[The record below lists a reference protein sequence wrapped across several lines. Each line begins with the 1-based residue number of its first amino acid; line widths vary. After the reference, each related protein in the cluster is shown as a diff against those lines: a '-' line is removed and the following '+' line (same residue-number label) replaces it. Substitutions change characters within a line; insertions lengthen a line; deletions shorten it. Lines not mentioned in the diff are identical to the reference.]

1 MRIREVGQKAE
12 NLIEQGEQAKRQ
24 QVYYQQAAA
33 NARSQMMAA
42 YAMIDA
48 ASETDEDG
56 NPRGDPTAARAMLY
70 AAQAQLASAE
80 RGITDA
86 ARRLEGIN
94 RDKQDTIGEIERYT
108 DGQRSNYAKLQE
120 LQTKRFS
127 GNANAFIA
135 DLAARMNMGEAA
147 RDRLLQSLGQS
158 PSGNRFSPG
167 MVSGGT
173 TNAVSGNSIRNSGAV
188 AVENDTSS
196 EGRVRRFFQSIRSH
210 QPVSRTFG
218 EFRVGAH
225 GFIKGNNY
233 DRFIRDWEGHDPQV
247 HQLHRYNTPI
257 IRSIDTNWIEGIQ
270 VSDNDITNPTIFW
283 SQHEKNGTE
292 ATFRAIAKLIPEV
305 QRELAAGRSLSDLIS
320 DPKLGRCAS
329 IYFDPSKMPEVV
341 ERDGYYEF
349 QHNGRHRILA
359 ARTEGY
365 EIPVKVIG
373 ERKTISSESVQNES
387 SEQSTHEAEISSE
400 NNSCV
405 NMMIRDTV
413 IAEGLA
419 AKADFGNLDCR
430 TSRDMCVAIART
442 KRMFPELDLRFVG
455 SAQARNEAITKD
467 LEKMYLNQY
476 RQYYPGVS
484 DDVLLPFVKEHV
496 ADDMSDL
503 RIQAD
508 VIAESLFIREVQD
521 QTANIFSNYNG
532 ITVNEWFGQNYDA
545 FVQAKKRDVAYG
557 YKPIGCD
564 TPKATMDHELGH
576 QIAKLVKAESDF
588 DIQTMYSQFA
598 TFEPNRQSE
607 ILSGYAA
614 KSVGEFIA
622 ESWSEYMNN
631 PQCRE
636 CAKFVATRMIELY
649 ESQDP
654 GWQKVLRRR

>member
-56 NPRGDPTAARAMLY
+56 NPQGDPTAARNMLY
-70 AAQAQLASAE
+70 VAQAQLASAE
-80 RGITDA
+80 RGIADA
-86 ARRLEGIN
+86 ECRLEGIN
-94 RDKQDTIGEIERYT
+94 KEKQDTIGEIERYT

-120 LQTKRFS
+120 LQTKRFA

-135 DLAARMNMGEAA
+135 DLAARMNMGEVA
-147 RDRLLQSLGQS
+147 RDRLLQSMGQS
-158 PSGNRFSPG
+158 SLGNRFSPG

-173 TNAVSGNSIRNSGAV
+173 TNAVRGNSIRNNGVVAV
-188 AVENDTSS
+188 ANDTSS
-196 EGRVRRFFQSIRSH
+196 EGRVRRFFQSILSH

-218 EFRVGAH
+218 KFSVGAH

-257 IRSIDTNWIEGIQ
+257 IRSIDTSWIEGIQ
-270 VSDNDITNPTIFW
+270 VSDNDIADPTIFW

-305 QRELAAGRSLSDLIS
+305 QRELAAGRAQSDLIS

-329 IYFDPSKMPEVV
+329 IYFDPSNMPEVV
-341 ERDGYYEF
+341 VRDGYYEF
-349 QHNGRHRILA
+349 QHNGRHRIFA
-359 ARTEGY
+359 ARAEGY

-373 ERKTISSESVQNES
+373 ERKPISTEHLQNEDGGAF
-387 SEQSTHEAEISSE
+387 TPEAKLSNE
-400 NNSCV
+400 NNTRI
-405 NMMIRDTV
+405 NIMIRDTA
-413 IAEGLA
+413 IAEGLTS
-419 AKADFGNLDCR
+419 KADFGNLDCR
-430 TSRDMCVAIART
+430 TSRDMCAAIAGA
-442 KRMFPELDLRFVG
+442 KRMFPELDLRFIG

-467 LEKMYLNQY
+467 LEKMYLDHY
-476 RQYYPGVS
+476 RQHYPGVS
-484 DDVLLPFVKEHV
+484 DDVLMPYVKQDV
-496 ADDMSDL
+496 ADDMSVVP
-503 RIQAD
+503 IGAD
-508 VIAESLFIREVQD
+508 TIAQSLFVRDAHD
-521 QTANIFSNYNG
+521 QTATIFSNYNG
-532 ITVNEWFGQNYDA
+532 ITVSEWFGQNYDA
-545 FVQAKKRDVAYG
+545 FIQAKKQDVACG

-598 TFEPNRQSE
+598 TFEPKRQSE

-636 CAKFVATRMIELY
+636 CARFVATRMIELY

>member
-24 QVYYQQAAA
+24 QVYHQQAAA

-48 ASETDEDG
+48 ASETDEEG

-80 RGITDA
+80 RGIADA

-120 LQTKRFS
+120 LQTKRFG

-167 MVSGGT
+167 MVSGGNA
-173 TNAVSGNSIRNSGAV
+173 NAVSGNSIRNSSVVAV
-188 AVENDTSS
+188 ADDTSS
-196 EGRVRRFFQSIRSH
+196 AGRVRRFFQSIRSH

-218 EFRVGAH
+218 KFSIGSH

-247 HQLHRYNTPI
+247 HQLHRHNTPI
-257 IRSIDTNWIEGIQ
+257 IRSIDPSLIEGIQ
-270 VSDNDITNPTIFW
+270 VSDYDISDPAIFW

-292 ATFRAIAKLIPEV
+292 ATFRAIAQLIPEV
-305 QRELAAGRSLSDLIS
+305 QRELAAGRTLSDLTS
-320 DPKLGRCAS
+320 DPRLGRCAS
-329 IYFDPSKMPEVV
+329 IYFDPSNMPEVV

-359 ARTEGY
+359 ARAEGY
-365 EIPVKVIG
+365 EMPVKVIG
-373 ERKTISSESVQNES
+373 ERKAISLESVQNEDGVAFAP
-387 SEQSTHEAEISSE
+387 ETKLSSE
-400 NNSCV
+400 NNTRINV
-405 NMMIRDTV
+405 MIRDTA
-413 IAEGLA
+413 IAEGLTS
-419 AKADFGNLDCR
+419 KADFGNLDCR
-430 TSRDMCVAIART
+430 TSRDMCAAIAGA
-442 KRMFPELDLRFVG
+442 KRMFPELDLQFIG

-467 LEKMYLNQY
+467 LEKMYLDQY
-476 RQYYPGVS
+476 RQHYPGVS
-484 DDVLLPFVKEHV
+484 DDVLLPFVKQHV
-496 ADDMSDL
+496 ADDMSVVSIGTDT
-503 RIQAD
+503 
-508 VIAESLFIREVQD
+508 IAQSLFVRDVHD

-532 ITVNEWFGQNYDA
+532 ITVSEWFGQNYDA
-545 FVQAKKRDVAYG
+545 FIRAKKQDVACG

-598 TFEPNRQSE
+598 ELKPNRQSE

-654 GWQKVLRRR
+654 GWQKVLQRR